1 MLALALFSLTPATA
15 GTPPILSDEDREIVV
30 IGQKLKNWRGVF
42 KQRKGNYVCTTK
54 RSTGDKMIDQIGC
67 DALLKCAAPRGPEIG
82 AIFAANKNRQTRE
95 QLMKPINDSIGECLF
110 ETRNDG
116 IAALAEKRAAGVAN

>member
-1 MLALALFSLTPATA
+1 MVAFLLLAAAPDLTASPSPEA
-15 GTPPILSDEDREIVV
+15 EREIVV
-30 IGQKLKNWRGVF
+30 IGQKLRNWQGVF

-67 DALLKCAAPRGPEIG
+67 NALLKCAAPRGLEIS
-82 AIFAANKNRQTRE
+82 AIFSSNKDRKTRD
-95 QLMKPINDSIGECLF
+95 QQMKPINDSIGACLF

-116 IAALAEKRAAGVAN
+116 IAALAEKRAAGMSK

>member
-1 MLALALFSLTPATA
+1 MFALALFSLAPATVGA
-15 GTPPILSDEDREIVV
+15 PPVMSDENREIVV

-42 KQRKGNYVCTTK
+42 KQRKGNYICTTK

-67 DALLKCAAPRGPEIG
+67 DALLKCATPRGPEIN
-82 AIFAANKNRQTRE
+82 AIFSANKDKKARE
-95 QLMKPINDSIGECLF
+95 QLTKPINDSIGECLF

-116 IAALAEKRAAGVAN
+116 IAALAEKRAAGVSK